1 MWGSFLPLSGPSN
14 STMISTRF
22 VRYVLLLGITGALTV
37 LPGLAAEAGAL
48 SAIRQRDRL
57 VVGNK
62 QAFPTFNIKD
72 PATGRNEGFFADLSR
87 ALAKHILGDE
97 NKVEFHVTTD
107 ENRFPKLASGEVDVL
122 IDTIPTS
129 EEKEQ
134 QADRSTETFLSGS
147 GLLAKKGGPIRGIA
161 DIKAGTRVAYVKAN
175 EDIAL
180 LKARI
185 PDAVYLE
192 HESSG
197 EALKSLKEGRADVF
211 TQVVT
216 HLFRAASQ
224 DADYTVVGRYTTKP
238 YYIFLRKGDAE
249 LRACL
254 DGFLKSLRDSG
265 EYDRLF
271 NKWFTPYGGEN
282 VR

>member
-1 MWGSFLPLSGPSN
+1 
-14 STMISTRF
+14 MISFR
-22 VRYVLLLGITGALTV
+22 VILSVLALGTTV
-37 LPGLAAEAGAL
+37 TLMVPPGLAAEASTL

-57 VVGNK
+57 IVGNK

-72 PATGRNEGFFADLSR
+72 PATGRNEGFFADLAR
-87 ALAKHILGDE
+87 ALAKHLLGDE
-97 NKVEFHVTTD
+97 NKVAFHVTTD

-129 EEKEQ
+129 EEKERL
-134 QADRSTETFLSGS
+134 ADLTTETFLSGS
-147 GLLAKKGGPIRGIA
+147 GLLAKKGGPIKGIA

-175 EDIAL
+175 EDIGL
-180 LKARI
+180 LKARV

-224 DADYTVVGRYTTKP
+224 DADYTVVGRFTTKP
-238 YYIFLRKGDAE
+238 YYIFLRKGDPE
-249 LRACL
+249 LRARL
-254 DGFLKSLRDSG
+254 NDFLKTLRASG

-271 NKWFTPYGGEN
+271 NKWFAPYGGEN